1 MPISEREEHMAS
13 LNTFITKKQR
23 IVKQKVSVPEAGVFG
38 LSLMVA

>member
-23 IVKQKVSVPEAGVFG
+23 IVKQKVPEAGVFG
-38 LSLMVA
+38 LSLMVV